1 MADDVFDLLARINAL
16 SERLAALERQERV
29 IDDTAATVGTLA
41 RRDGSGSLSAA
52 LGVFSSGIQTPR
64 SNGATLYAIDST
76 IGSTIAIANN
86 ATATPLGAG
95 VALRGPLVVWSAGDG
110 VGAQLFADSGGCSII
125 SDRAGI
131 FAVAAGTA
139 NKINVYVTGGALTI
153 ENKRGSSITL
163 SVVCWKMA

>member
-1 MADDVFDLLARINAL
+1 MDDITTLLMRINTL
-16 SERLAALERQERV
+16 TDRVAALEQQERAL
-29 IDDTAATVGTLA
+29 DSTSATAGTIV
-41 RRDGSGSLSAA
+41 RRDGSGNINAA
-52 LGVFSSGIQTPR
+52 VGTFSSGVVAPR
-64 SNGATLYAIDST
+64 SSGTALYAIDTT
-76 IGSTIAIANN
+76 IGSLIAIVNN

-131 FAVAAGTA
+131 FSTTAGTA
-139 NKINVYVTGGALTI
+139 SKINVYVSAGALTI

-163 SVVCWKMA
+163 SVVCWKVA